1 MADRIHS
8 AFRGPPRGDEPLA
21 KIVLKEGRERSL
33 LRRHPWVFSGAV
45 DRVEGSPGPGETV
58 NVLAADGR
66 FLGRGAYSPASQIR
80 VRIWT
85 FHETEEIDT
94 AFFAGRIR
102 AAVALREGLR
112 VPAETNAYRLVYSES
127 DGLPGLI
134 VDRYA
139 DFVVCQFLGAGVE
152 YFKNTFVESLRALIG
167 VRGIYERSDAD
178 VRSKEGLKPCSGLLW
193 GEEPPSL
200 VEITEDRIRFLV
212 DIMHG
217 HKTGFY
223 LDQRPNR
230 RLVGMHSDGAEVL
243 NCFSY
248 TGGFGLAAL
257 KGGARHVTNVED
269 VAGLIEL
276 TGRNMDLNGFDRS
289 HCENVQGD
297 VFRVLRQYREEGRSY
312 DMIVLD
318 PPKFADAQSHLP
330 RASRGYKDINRL
342 AFMLLRPG
350 GLLFTFSCSG
360 VMKMDLFQKIVADA
374 ALDAG
379 RDAQILAW
387 LGQAP
392 DHPVSLHIPEIRYL
406 KGLLLRVKD

>member
-1 MADRIHS
+1 
-8 AFRGPPRGDEPLA
+8 
-21 KIVLKEGRERSL
+21 
-33 LRRHPWVFSGAV
+33 
-45 DRVEGSPGPGETV
+45 
-58 NVLAADGR
+58 
-66 FLGRGAYSPASQIR
+66 
-80 VRIWT
+80 
-85 FHETEEIDT
+85 
-94 AFFAGRIR
+94 
-102 AAVALREGLR
+102 LR

-200 VEITEDRIRFLV
+200 VEITEDRVRFLV

-230 RLVGMHSDGAEVL
+230 RLARMHSDGSEVL

-257 KGGARHVTNVED
+257 KGGARHVTDVED
-269 VAGLIEL
+269 VAGLIDL
-276 TGRNMDLNGFDRS
+276 TGRNMDLNGFDVS
-289 HCENVQGD
+289 HYENVQGD
-297 VFRVLRQYREEGRSY
+297 VFRVLRQYREQGKSY

-360 VMKMDLFQKIVADA
+360 IVKMDLFQKIVADA

-379 RDAQILAW
+379 RDAQVLEW
-387 LGQAP
+387 LGQAS
-392 DHPVSLHIPEIRYL
+392 DHPVSLHIPESRYL
-406 KGLLLRVKD
+406 KGLLLRAK